1 MKLLSPEQQLKEKRP
16 GMPENL
22 KRIREQ
28 QIRDI
33 PQIPF
38 EPELKPLNYPRD
50 SVISELFEAWSEYDW
65 LGEAWVLPEW
75 MKSILSYR
83 SWYYTIAEDL
93 KTPIAFAVGTTPQ
106 KKRVFHAAMFI

>member
-22 KRIREQ
+22 KRICEQ

-38 EPELKPLNYPRD
+38 EPERKHVNYSRA
-50 SVISELFEAWSEYDW
+50 ISLQ
-65 LGEAWVLPEW
+65 
-75 MKSILSYR
+75 
-83 SWYYTIAEDL
+83 
-93 KTPIAFAVGTTPQ
+93 KTPSHWLPLEQTKNQVRKGKQACFKG
-106 KKRVFHAAMFI
+106 

>member
-1 MKLLSPEQQLKEKRP
+1 MKGRGAAAYVLSPEQQLKEKRP

-38 EPELKPLNYPRD
+38 EPELN
-50 SVISELFEAWSEYDW
+50 
-65 LGEAWVLPEW
+65 
-75 MKSILSYR
+75 
-83 SWYYTIAEDL
+83 
-93 KTPIAFAVGTTPQ
+93 
-106 KKRVFHAAMFI
+106 H

>member
-16 GMPENL
+16 GMPENP

-38 EPELKPLNYPRD
+38 EPGLN
-50 SVISELFEAWSEYDW
+50 
-65 LGEAWVLPEW
+65 PE
-75 MKSILSYR
+75 SDF
-83 SWYYTIAEDL
+83 TPEDL
-93 KTPIAFAVGTTPQ
+93 E
-106 KKRVFHAAMFI
+106 

>member
-38 EPELKPLNYPRD
+38 EPELKPLNYPR
-50 SVISELFEAWSEYDW
+50 VISLQKTSSHWLPLEL
-65 LGEAWVLPEW
+65 G
-75 MKSILSYR
+75 
-83 SWYYTIAEDL
+83 
-93 KTPIAFAVGTTPQ
+93 
-106 KKRVFHAAMFI
+106 